1 MKMMKNIT
9 TIVLMLA
16 VLFTACTKTDDTYK
30 NWKNELKEYS
40 GNAYQYFAS
49 QPAGSYDSLIKAID
63 RFPAI
68 KAAVENDSLTVF
80 ALSNRSFAL
89 SFDVLNKARRD
100 SVPALNPVYISTI
113 DSAMFEKYL
122 AKYFVQGVYPTSVI
136 SKSTDGGAYPSIIYN
151 YMMDMQY
158 VSTNASGFV
167 GGGPKS
173 LLFSDRNNSLDIANW
188 IRVGTTTVDVRTKNA
203 IINYLPANHIF
214 GFGADFIIAVN
225 SINNF

>member
-1 MKMMKNIT
+1 MMKKIT
-9 TIVLMLA
+9 TLVLMLA

-30 NWKNELKEYS
+30 NWKNVLKEYNGS
-40 GNAYQYFAS
+40 AYQYFAS
-49 QPAGSYDSLIKAID
+49 QPAGSYDSLVKAID
-63 RFPAI
+63 RFPNI
-68 KAAVENDSLTVF
+68 KAAVENDSITAF

-89 SFDVLNKARRD
+89 SLDVINKARRD
-100 SVPALNPVYISTI
+100 SIPALDPVDINTM
-113 DSAMFEKYL
+113 DSAVFEKYL
-122 AKYFVQGVYPTSVI
+122 AKYFIKGMYTTAVI
-136 SKSTDGGAYPSIIYN
+136 SKSTDGGAYPSIIYD
-151 YMMDMQY
+151 YMMDLQY

-173 LLFSDRNNSLDIANW
+173 LLFSDRNNSLDITNW

-225 SINNF
+225 SIN